1 LKICAEQTSLA
12 VRSSRW
18 LNLCAENT
26 CEETIVTQL
35 PSPPLQIWGRANS
48 VNVQKVLWC
57 CHELDLAYERIDAGM
72 QFGRN
77 GDADYLAMNPNG
89 RIPTMVQGD
98 FVLWESNSI
107 MRYLVLAFGAGTTLY
122 PAELRI
128 RAGMERWLDWTLT
141 TLQPAERP
149 LFWGLVRTPV
159 AERDMAVLQK
169 AADANGALWQIIDTQ
184 LSGQPWMEGGQFSLA
199 DIAIGCYARRW
210 FGVEGVTRP
219 VLPNLQR
226 WYETISS
233 RAGFQTFVAKPMS

>member
-1 LKICAEQTSLA
+1 VPQTP
-12 VRSSRW
+12 
-18 LNLCAENT
+18 T
-26 CEETIVTQL
+26 
-35 PSPPLQIWGRANS
+35 PSLQIWGRANS

-57 CHELDLAYERIDAGM
+57 CHELDVAYERIDAGM

-77 GDADYLAMNPNG
+77 SEADYLAMNPNG
-89 RIPTMVQGD
+89 RVPTLVQGD

-107 MRYLVLAFGAGTTLY
+107 MRYVALAYGATSRLY
-122 PAELRI
+122 PSTPKV

-159 AERDMAVLQK
+159 ADRDMAALQK
-169 AADANGALWQIIDTQ
+169 AADANAALWEMVDRQ
-184 LSGQPWMEGGQFSLA
+184 LSRQTWMEGDDFSLA

-219 VLPNLQR
+219 ALPHLQR
-226 WYETISS
+226 WYQAISV
-233 RAGFQTFVAKPMS
+233 RPGFQTYVAPPLS

>member
-1 LKICAEQTSLA
+1 VSQTP
-12 VRSSRW
+12 
-18 LNLCAENT
+18 T
-26 CEETIVTQL
+26 
-35 PSPPLQIWGRANS
+35 PSLQIWGRANS

-57 CHELDLAYERIDAGM
+57 CHELDVAYERIDAGM

-77 GDADYLAMNPNG
+77 GEADYLAMNPNG
-89 RIPTMVQGD
+89 RVPTLVQGD

-107 MRYLVLAFGAGTTLY
+107 MRYIALAYGATSPLY
-122 PAELRI
+122 PSTPKV

-159 AERDMAVLQK
+159 ADRDMAALQK
-169 AADANGALWQIIDTQ
+169 AADANAALWEMVDRQ
-184 LSGQPWMEGGQFSLA
+184 LSHQTWMEGDDFSLA

-219 VLPNLQR
+219 ALPHLQR
-226 WYETISS
+226 WYQAISV
-233 RAGFQTFVAKPMS
+233 RPGFQTYVAPPLS

>member
-1 LKICAEQTSLA
+1 MPQTP
-12 VRSSRW
+12 
-18 LNLCAENT
+18 T
-26 CEETIVTQL
+26 
-35 PSPPLQIWGRANS
+35 PSLQIWGRANS

-57 CHELDLAYERIDAGM
+57 CHELDVAYERIDAGM

-77 GDADYLAMNPNG
+77 SEADYLAMNPNG
-89 RIPTMVQGD
+89 RVPTLVQGD

-107 MRYLVLAFGAGTTLY
+107 MRYVALAYGATSRLY
-122 PAELRI
+122 PSTPKV

-159 AERDMAVLQK
+159 ADRDMAALQK
-169 AADANGALWQIIDTQ
+169 AADANAALWEMVDRQ
-184 LSGQPWMEGGQFSLA
+184 LSRQTWMEGDDFSLA

-219 VLPNLQR
+219 ALPHLQR
-226 WYETISS
+226 WYQAISV
-233 RAGFQTFVAKPMS
+233 RPGFQTYVAPPLS